1 MIGSSAHDQKGG
13 AMSSRIQ
20 VVEETSA
27 SLKAQM
33 LRQLRLLG
41 EATSDGWERAVF
53 QTLTGGTRE
62 DVDWNCQENYAGYAL
77 FDLDD
82 DSPVLDGFS
91 SPRVTGDFARVLEG
105 EVWAPLSS
113 YGVLHLTP

>member
-1 MIGSSAHDQKGG
+1 
-13 AMSSRIQ
+13 MSSRIQ

-77 FDLDD
+77 WLRTFGGLVAELIVEGA
-82 DSPVLDGFS
+82 VLREERDG
-91 SPRVTGDFARVLEG
+91 RVVMFARPAEQV
-105 EVWAPLSS
+105 S
-113 YGVLHLTP
+113 

>member
-1 MIGSSAHDQKGG
+1 
-13 AMSSRIQ
+13 MSNRIA

-53 QTLTGGTRE
+53 QALTGGTRE
-62 DVDWNCQENYAGYAL
+62 DVDWDQQEDYAGYAL
-77 FDLDD
+77 WLQTFGLLVAELVTEGA
-82 DSPVLDGFS
+82 VLREERNG
-91 SPRVTGDFARVLEG
+91 RVVMFARPAGQV
-105 EVWAPLSS
+105 S
-113 YGVLHLTP
+113 